1 MQYTEQELARIV
13 NERDEEELSKKASIV
28 VNIIFRQLLA

>member
-13 NERDEEELSKKASIV
+13 NERDEEELYELHEKIQRKQVS
-28 VNIIFRQLLA
+28 L